1 MIIFEVLD
9 NEDWPIEELLF
20 DDVYQGRESEIKIF
34 RVVNTREEDIHKIT
48 IRAIESPTN
57 QAGNIYDTVMA
68 HLFSLNGLDFQ
79 REINF
84 PLPVLGEKLIY
95 TYYRPPSNTVPGDV
109 EWAMELFS
117 TPPSDVEIL
126 CE

>member
-20 DDVYQGRESEIKIF
+20 NNVYQGRESEIKIF

-48 IRAIESPTN
+48 IRAVESPTN
-57 QAGNIYDTVMA
+57 QVGNVYDTVMA

-84 PLPVLGEKLIY
+84 PLSGLEEKIVY
-95 TYYRPPSNTVPGDV
+95 TYYRPPSNASPGDV
-109 EWAMELFS
+109 EWAMEVFS
-117 TPPSDVEIL
+117 TPALDVEIL